1 MSLRSY
7 QLDCLSQIRSHLKS
21 GVQKILVRMPTG
33 AGKSRI
39 IAEILK
45 GVKEKG
51 NHGLFIVRGKKL
63 VTQISETVALQGVE
77 HSVIMASDPDDNQIH
92 VASIDTLSSRKIFPK
107 ADVIVLDEVH
117 LCLSPAFDEVI
128 ECYPQAV
135 ILSFSATPFHKRG
148 FKHLAE
154 VMVEPVTVKDLIDEG
169 FLVPARYFAPS
180 VPDLSTVKKSQGDY
194 QVKDLAEVMS
204 QSRLMAPIVE
214 SWQKIAAG
222 EPTLLFAVNVEHSK
236 LLCAQFNEAGI
247 KAEHID
253 ANSKQKERDQAIQRL
268 AHGSIS
274 ILCNVGLLGTGFDL
288 PLISTVI
295 IARPTLSYP
304 LWMQMIGRG
313 TRPYPGKRHVKILD
327 HAGNTFK
334 HGYYETHRDASLNG
348 KIPLVRTEISI
359 CERCYACFDASLDA
373 CPATLPSGE
382 ICGEKRPAPK
392 ERKKSKKDHDE
403 SLALTELTPEQL
415 EVQRREIWIRATAV
429 DAAARGFKPTYVFIQ
444 TKLRYGQDIA
454 KSSWKIIKEVYG

>member
-1 MSLRSY
+1 MELRSY
-7 QLDCLSQIRSHLKS
+7 QLECLSQIRNLLKN
-21 GVQKILVRMPTG
+21 GVNKILVRMPTG

-45 GVKEKG
+45 GVKNKG

-63 VTQISETVALQGVE
+63 VSQISGTVSELGVS
-77 HSVIMASDPDDNQIH
+77 HSVIMASDLEDETIN
-92 VASIDTLSSRKIFPK
+92 VASIDTLVSRKIFPK

-117 LCLSPAFDEVI
+117 LCLSPAFDEI
-128 ECYPQAV
+128 LERYPHAI

-148 FKHLAE
+148 FSHLAQ
-154 VMVEPVTVKDLIDEG
+154 VIVEPVTVADLIDSG

-214 SWQKIAAG
+214 SWKKIAFG

-236 LLCAQFNEAGI
+236 LLCSQFNQAGI

-253 ANSKQKERDQAIQRL
+253 AKSKQAERDQAIERL
-268 AHGSIS
+268 RDGSIS
-274 ILCNVGLLGTGFDL
+274 VLCNVGLLGTGFDL
-288 PLISTVI
+288 PLISAI
-295 IARPTLSYP
+295 IMARPTLSYP

-313 TRPYPGKRHVKILD
+313 TRPYSGKGHVKILD

-334 HGYYETHRDASLNG
+334 HGYYETHRDATLNG
-348 KIPLVRTEISI
+348 KIPLVRTEISV
-359 CERCYACFDASLDA
+359 CSSCYACFDASLEA

-382 ICGEKRPAPK
+382 VCGQKRPEPK
-392 ERKKSKKDHDE
+392 ERKKAKQDHDE
-403 SLALTELTPEQL
+403 SLALVELTPEQL
-415 EVQRREIWIRATAV
+415 EIQRREIWIRGIAV
-429 DAAARGFKPTYVFIQ
+429 EAASRGFKPTYTFIQ
-444 TKLRYGQDIA
+444 TQKRYGTEIA
-454 KSSWKIIKEVYG
+454 KSSWKIIREVYG